1 MKKPCVRVEEGARQV
16 DAAIAA
22 ARARLR
28 SLELFAARNRNDD
41 SARNR
46 ESSRDSSGGRVLF
59 RKINIKKNI
68 YIYIIIYIQIYRY
81 IIYESQNK

>member
-1 MKKPCVRVEEGARQV
+1 MKKPCVGVEEGARQV

-28 SLELFAARNRNDD
+28 SLELSAARNRKDD

-46 ESSRDSSGGRVLF
+46 ESSGDSSGGRAVF
-59 RKINIKKNI
+59 KK
-68 YIYIIIYIQIYRY
+68 
-81 IIYESQNK
+81 